1 MSLVRAALIVLR
13 LLTNPAQPGWA
24 ISFLLW
30 LAWLTPAWASNS
42 VEMRVKIAS
51 GASEVTVGS
60 STKAV
65 VKDVATGR
73 ALGEIT
79 PMTSFIA
86 RSQGGAIA
94 LDQWRTGAVVVEPVG
109 GGYVFIRQ
117 RWYRGKALVIPD
129 GAGVT
134 AVNYVDLEHYLYSVL
149 GGEMNGN
156 WPQEALKAQA
166 VAARS
171 YALHNR
177 AKASGR
183 VYDVDDT
190 PGYQVYRGLQ
200 DESAGTQ
207 AAVNA
212 TAGQVLT
219 YNGQIIE
226 AVFHSSAGGCTDNVE
241 EIWVQPLPY
250 LRSVRDYDEGAPV
263 YEWTKTFT
271 QAELSSLIPGIGNIR
286 AFKPEKETSTCRR
299 VVSMVVEGDQGT
311 RSLKGSEL
319 RDLLGLRSTLF
330 RIDPI
335 VAQAGTKELHS
346 PEAVVFQVRGRG
358 FGHGLGMSQWGAY
371 NLALQ
376 HGQNYRQILAHY
388 YQNTELRKID
398 PR

>member
-94 LDQWRTGAVVVEPVG
+94 LDQWRTGAVFVEPVG

-335 VAQAGTKELHS
+335 VAQTGTKELHS
-346 PEAVVFQVRGRG
+346 PETVVFQVRGRG